1 VHRDTD
7 AASADGSMASGV
19 AVVVPAHNE
28 ESVIGRCLT
37 TLLADAAP
45 DDFRVIVVSNG
56 SSDRTAEVA
65 SSATAGWAGRV
76 DVTEL
81 SEPSKIKAVREGIR
95 LAAGSAVIVLDADV
109 EVSTATARAL
119 AAGLAV
125 PQAVVASPQVLVVT
139 DGASWLVRHFYRA
152 GTALPYV
159 STGMVGSGVFGLSR
173 AALVELGELPDVTND
188 DGWVRRSF
196 PADRRI
202 ELDEEFT
209 VHAARTTRAL
219 VARRAR
225 ILNGNREIT
234 ARLGRSDEGA
244 NSVSA
249 LADALDPRLLLH
261 LVKVARFYSYAHVE
275 PRRRMVA
282 GPGPRMS
289 PTASLRNGERI
300 TLGREVLVGG
310 RSSLWAGDSAGR
322 ITIGDNALLAPE
334 VFITASNYLTEPGV
348 PVMHQP
354 KREADVTIGSDV
366 WLGARVVVLPGVTIG
381 DGAIVGAGA
390 VVRHSLPAGS
400 IAVGTPARVVAWRDG
415 TPLSERLAP

>member
-173 AALVELGELPDVTND
+173 AALVELDTAIGRKGPPDPSVVVRDVREL
-188 DGWVRRSF
+188 
-196 PADRRI
+196 A